1 MESFCGSAFWDTDL
15 SWNRRTN
22 PDLTTCF
29 QDTVMLWV
37 PCSLLW
43 FSAPFEFIAMAKST
57 NRRRPWTLLNITK
70 LFFSLVLIAI
80 SLGELINCFV
90 RLGRG
95 FPLYPVDYAAPSI
108 RLVTFG
114 LTVSLIIGGRRAGFY
129 TSAPLCLFW
138 LLMSVGAIVRYRS
151 IMIKVFN
158 EDHLGSEHKMQN
170 LEFDFIV
177 TVVYFPVVTCQ
188 FLISCF
194 ADLSPRLKQKVN
206 ACPETKASFISAI
219 FFWWFNGMV
228 FLGYKQPLRLNDMW
242 SLDQVNATRN
252 IANNFDHFYR
262 RERPPKKPTARRSGS
277 ETAGLTSS
285 PEVGI
290 MTPLFRTFLP
300 ELILLGFHK
309 LAGSLLTFVNPLA
322 LDLLIRYMDSDD
334 PAWHGTLFSFT
345 MFFASMAESLF
356 NSQYEY
362 RIFLVS
368 MRMRSAM
375 INAIYR
381 KALTLS
387 SSAKGRFTTGEIV
400 NLMAVDTQ
408 RIMEY
413 IQVFN
418 YLWTTPIQVALAT
431 YLLWQQLGVATL
443 GGLFVMVS
451 LLPINGWV
459 TMYLRKYQLSIM
471 IQKDRRIKLMNEML
485 AGIKV
490 LKLYAWETA
499 FQKRVQDLRNVE
511 LIYLKKQAYLN
522 AAIVFSFACAPFL
535 VALVSFGVYVT
546 IDSQNILDANK
557 AFVSLTLFNTV
568 RVPLGLLPLIVSN
581 TAMFLVSRDRIN
593 SYLRSDD
600 LDPMAVQTDANQDE
614 AVKVED
620 ASFAWSRDSPAMLND
635 ITVSVPKGSLVAIV
649 GSVGS
654 GKSSLLSA
662 FLGDM
667 IKLKGSVTVSGS
679 LAYSPQQA
687 WIQNESVRNNIL
699 FGHKYDKDRYDQV
712 VEACALA
719 PDLAVL
725 PAGDSTE
732 VGEKGINVSGGQK
745 QRISIARAAYSGR
758 DVYLLDDPLS
768 AVDSHVGKHIFDK
781 VIGPKGMLRDKTRVL
796 VTHRL
801 SVLPEV
807 DTVVVMRDGRVSDCG
822 SFQELLSRGGAFSEF
837 LTQFIK
843 EIEQNEEG
851 FSEED
856 VELFS
861 AIASHTTLSSPE
873 LVRYRSARSETSD
886 IDSSAPEDSYLSGS
900 IRRRRKSTYRSS
912 GHESP
917 GGAGSSM
924 VSNVARSKQSLE
936 DRASKAKLTEEEMA
950 QEGSVKWRVYWDFVK
965 AMGMWMT
972 LFSIVTFIISHV
984 FNIAGSIWLGLWSND
999 ALDLKLATDPAQ
1011 RNYRLGMYAMYGTV
1025 ETVFIL
1031 FGGVW
1036 LNLAMLRGSRVVHER
1051 MLHRVLR
1058 APMAFFDTTPMG
1070 RILNRFSK
1078 DVDAADVTLPFNA
1091 RMLLVQ
1097 FMRTV
1102 VAFVLI
1108 TLQTPLFLTA
1118 VLPLLLVYYYIQKV
1132 YIATSRQLKRL
1143 ESISRSPIYVHFS
1156 ETVTGSS
1163 SIRAY
1168 GVGKRFVDH
1177 SDELTDIN
1185 HSTYFP
1191 SIVASRWLAT
1201 RLEFIGYTIVLIAGL
1216 LAVSSRDIL
1225 SPGMAGLSVSY
1236 ALTVTLTMNML
1247 VRSTSDTETNLV
1259 SVERCLEYTKVTQEA
1274 AWENPHFKPDPSWP
1288 VTGEVEFQNYS
1299 TRYRADLDLVLK
1311 GITCDIKPGEKV
1323 GIVGRTGA
1331 GKSSL
1336 TLALFRIIEA
1346 AGGCINIDGL
1356 DISTLGLYDLRR
1368 KLTIIP
1374 QDPVLF
1380 SGTLRSNLDPF
1391 DAKCEEE
1398 LWRALEHSHLKDY
1411 VATLS
1416 EGLQH
1421 EIAEGGEN
1429 ISVGQRQLVCLARAL
1444 LRKSRILILDEAT
1457 AAVDM
1462 ETDDLIQAT
1471 IRREF
1476 ADCTIITIAHRLN
1489 TILDYDRV
1497 IVLDSGEIAESDSPR
1512 ELMKRESSIF
1522 YAMAKDA
1529 NLVQAPHQD

>member
-1 MESFCGSAFWDTDL
+1 MESFCGSAFWDPEL
-15 SWNRRTN
+15 SWNRNAN

-37 PCSLLW
+37 PCGLLW
-43 FSAPFEFIAMAKST
+43 LCAPFEFLSMAKSK
-57 NRRRPWTLLNITK
+57 RKRRPWTLLTITK
-70 LFFSLVLIAI
+70 LFFSLMLVATAFA
-80 SLGELINCFV
+80 ELFNRFS

-95 FPLYPVDYAAPSI
+95 ASLYPVDYVAPSL

-114 LTVSLIIGGRRAGFY
+114 LTIPLILGGRRAGFY
-129 TSAPLCLFW
+129 TSAPLCIFW
-138 LLMSVGAIVRYRS
+138 LLMSMAATLRYRS
-151 IMIKVFN
+151 IMMTVFR
-158 EDHLGSEHKMQN
+158 EQQQGDEKAMQN

-177 TVVYFPVVTCQ
+177 SVVYFPIVACQ
-188 FLISCF
+188 FVVSCF
-194 ADLSPRLKQKVN
+194 SDKSTRIRLKEKN
-206 ACPETKASFISAI
+206 SPEAKASFISDV
-219 FFWWFNGMV
+219 FFWWFNGMI
-228 FLGYKQPLRLNDMW
+228 LRGYKEPLRLDDMW
-242 SLDQVNATRN
+242 SLDQANSTKQ

-262 RERPPKKPTARRSGS
+262 GQKRPKKPTGEKNASADG
-277 ETAGLTSS
+277 GLASS

-300 ELILLGFHK
+300 ELFVLAFHK
-309 LAGSLLTFVNPLA
+309 LVGSLLTFVNPVV
-322 LDLLIRYMDSDD
+322 LDLLIRFIDSNE
-334 PAWHGTLFSFT
+334 PAWHGGLFACT

-418 YLWTTPIQVALAT
+418 YLWSTPIQVALAT

-443 GGLFVMVS
+443 GGLAVMVS
-451 LLPINGWV
+451 LLPINGCV
-459 TMYLRKYQLSIM
+459 TAYLRKYQYSIM
-471 IQKDRRIKLMNEML
+471 EQKDRRIKLLNEML

-499 FQKRVQDLRNVE
+499 FQKRVQDLRNLE
-511 LIYLKKQAYLN
+511 LTYLKKQAYLN

-546 IDSQNILDANK
+546 VDSQNVLDANK
-557 AFVSLTLFNTV
+557 AFVSLTLFNV
-568 RVPLGLLPLIVSN
+568 LRVPLGLLPLIVSN
-581 TAMFLVSRDRIN
+581 TAMFMVSLGRIN
-593 SYLRSDD
+593 DYLRSDD
-600 LDPMAVQTDANQDE
+600 LDPMAVQSDASQEE

-620 ASFAWSRDSPAMLND
+620 ASFAWSRGSSATLKN

-662 FLGDM
+662 CLGDM
-667 IKLKGSVTVSGS
+667 VKLKGSVTVCGS

-687 WIQNESVRNNIL
+687 WIQNASVRNNIL
-699 FGHKYDKDRYDQV
+699 FGHDYDKEHYDQV
-712 VEACALA
+712 VEACALK

-725 PAGDSTE
+725 PAGDNTE

-745 QRISIARAAYSGR
+745 QRMSIARAAYSGR
-758 DVYLLDDPLS
+758 DVYLFDDPLS

-781 VIGPKGMLRDKTRVL
+781 VIGPKGMLRNKTRIL

-807 DTVVVMRDGRVSDCG
+807 DTVVVMRDGTVSDCG

-837 LTQFIK
+837 LVQFIQ
-843 EIEQNEEG
+843 ESQETEQPM
-851 FSEED
+851 SEED
-856 VELFS
+856 VELFT
-861 AIASHTTLSSPE
+861 AIASQTSLPTPE
-873 LVRYRSARSETSD
+873 LVRYRSARSDLSD
-886 IDSSAPEDSYLSGS
+886 TDSSLPDEQNSVL
-900 IRRRRKSTYRSS
+900 RRRQSHRRSS
-912 GHESP
+912 GRESS
-917 GGAGSSM
+917 GGAGGSS
-924 VSNVARSKQSLE
+924 VAQSKQPSVA
-936 DRASKAKLTEEEMA
+936 RASKAKLTVEETSEV
-950 QEGSVKWRVYWDFVK
+950 GSVKWRVYWDFVK
-965 AMGMWMT
+965 AMGTWIT
-972 LFSIVTFIISHV
+972 LASLSTYIISHA
-984 FNIAGSIWLGLWSND
+984 FNIGGSIWLGVWSND
-999 ALDLKLATDPAQ
+999 ALDPELATDPAQ
-1011 RNYRLGMYAMYGTV
+1011 KNYRLGMYAMYGFV
-1025 ETVFIL
+1025 ETAFVL

-1036 LNLAMLRGSRVVHER
+1036 LNLAILQGSRVVHDR

-1078 DVDAADVTLPFNA
+1078 DVDAADVTLPFNV

-1097 FMRTV
+1097 FLRTV
-1102 VAFVLI
+1102 VAFLLI
-1108 TLQTPLFLTA
+1108 ALQTPLFLSA
-1118 VLPLLLVYYYIQKV
+1118 VIPLLLIYYFIQKV

-1143 ESISRSPIYVHFS
+1143 ESVSRSPIYVHFS

-1168 GVGKRFVDH
+1168 GVGERFVAH

-1191 SIVASRWLAT
+1191 SVVASRWLAT
-1201 RLEFIGYTIVLIAGL
+1201 RLEFIGYTIVLIAAL
-1216 LAVSSRDIL
+1216 LAVSSRDTL

-1236 ALTVTLTMNML
+1236 SLTVTMTMNML
-1247 VRSTSDTETNLV
+1247 VRCTSDTETNLV
-1259 SVERCLEYTKVTQEA
+1259 SVERCLEYTKVVQEA
-1274 AWENPHFKPDPSWP
+1274 PWENPSFKPDPSWP
-1288 VTGEVEFQNYS
+1288 ITGEVAFENYS

-1346 AGGCINIDGL
+1346 AGGSINIDGL

-1368 KLTIIP
+1368 QLTIIP

-1391 DAKCEEE
+1391 DAKNEVE
-1398 LWRALEHSHLKDY
+1398 LWRALEHSHLKDF
-1411 VATLS
+1411 VATLT

-1429 ISVGQRQLVCLARAL
+1429 ISVGQRQLLCLARAL

-1497 IVLDSGEIAESDSPR
+1497 IVLDGGEIAESDSPQ
-1512 ELMKRESSIF
+1512 ELLKRESSLF
-1522 YAMAKDA
+1522 YALAKDA
-1529 NLVQAPHQD
+1529 NLLQPQQHD

>member
-1 MESFCGSAFWDTDL
+1 MQSFCGSAFWDSDL

-37 PCSLLW
+37 PCGLLW
-43 FSAPFEFIAMAKST
+43 TCAPLEFLAMAKSKS
-57 NRRRPWTLLNITK
+57 RRRPWTLLTITK
-70 LFFSLVLIAI
+70 LFFSLVLIAT
-80 SLGELINCFV
+80 SLSELANCFT

-95 FPLYPVDYAAPSI
+95 AQLYPVDYAAPSI

-138 LLMSVGAIVRYRS
+138 LLMSVGAVLRYRS
-151 IMIKVFN
+151 IMIRVFGQEN
-158 EDHLGSEHKMQN
+158 LDSEHKMRN
-170 LEFDFIV
+170 LEFDFVV

-188 FLISCF
+188 FVMSCF
-194 ADLSPRLKQKVN
+194 ADKSPRLRQKAN
-206 ACPETKASFISAI
+206 ASPETKASFISAI
-219 FFWWFNGMV
+219 FFWWFNGMI
-228 FLGYKQPLRLNDMW
+228 FRGYKQPLRLGDMW
-242 SLDQVNATRN
+242 SLDQANETRH

-262 RERPPKKPTARRSGS
+262 REKPSKKPTAAKSGA
-277 ETAGLTSS
+277 ENTGLSSSS
-285 PEVGI
+285 PEIGI
-290 MTPLFRTFLP
+290 MAPLFRTFLP
-300 ELILLGFHK
+300 ELIVLGFHK

-322 LDLLIRYMDSDD
+322 LDLLIRFMDSDD
-334 PAWHGTLFSFT
+334 PAWHGALFSCT

-459 TMYLRKYQLSIM
+459 TAYLRKYQFSIM
-471 IQKDRRIKLMNEML
+471 EQKDRRIKLLNEML

-499 FQKRVQDLRNVE
+499 FQKRVQNLRNQE

-546 IDSQNILDANK
+546 IDSENILDANK

-593 SYLRSDD
+593 DYLRSDD
-600 LDPMAVQTDANQDE
+600 LDPTAVQTDANQEE
-614 AVKVED
+614 AVKVQD
-620 ASFAWSRDSPAMLND
+620 ASFAWSRGSPAMLKD

-667 IKLKGSVTVSGS
+667 VKLKGSVTVSGS

-699 FGHKYDKDRYDQV
+699 FGNNYDKDRYDQV
-712 VEACALA
+712 IEACALK

-745 QRISIARAAYSGR
+745 QRISIARAVYSGR

-768 AVDSHVGKHIFDK
+768 AVDSHVGKQIFDK

-807 DTVVVMRDGRVSDCG
+807 DTVVVMRNGRVSDCG

-843 EIEQNEEG
+843 ESEQNEEG
-851 FSEED
+851 LSEED

-861 AIASHTTLSSPE
+861 AIASQASLSSPE

-886 IDSSAPEDSYLSGS
+886 VDSSAPEDVYVSGS
-900 IRRRRKSTYRSS
+900 GPRRRQFSRRSS
-912 GHESP
+912 GRESS
-917 GGAGSSM
+917 GAAGSS
-924 VSNVARSKQSLE
+924 VARGKEPLH
-936 DRASKAKLTEEEMA
+936 DRASKAKLTEEETA
-950 QEGSVKWRVYWDFVK
+950 QEGSVKWGVYWDFVK
-965 AMGMWMT
+965 AMGTWMT
-972 LFSIVTFIISHV
+972 MFTLLTFVISHV

-999 ALDLKLATDPAQ
+999 ALDPELATDPAQ
-1011 RNYRLGMYAMYGTV
+1011 KNYRLGMYAMYGTV
-1025 ETVFIL
+1025 ETVFVL
-1031 FGGVW
+1031 CGGVW
-1036 LNLAMLRGSRVVHER
+1036 LNLAMLRGSRVVHDR

-1108 TLQTPLFLTA
+1108 ALQTPLFLTA
-1118 VLPLLLVYYYIQKV
+1118 VLPLLLIYYYIQKV

-1143 ESISRSPIYVHFS
+1143 ESVSRSPIYVHFS

-1216 LAVSSRDIL
+1216 LAVNSRDTL

-1274 AWENPHFKPDPSWP
+1274 PWENPYFKPDPSWP

-1346 AGGCINIDGL
+1346 AGGAINIDGL

-1391 DAKCEEE
+1391 DVKGEEE

-1411 VATLS
+1411 VASLS

-1529 NLVQAPHQD
+1529 NLLQAPQQD

>member
-1 MESFCGSAFWDTDL
+1 MQSFCGSAFWDPEL
-15 SWNRRTN
+15 SWNRNTN

-29 QDTVMLWV
+29 QETVMLWA
-37 PCSLLW
+37 PCGLLW
-43 FSAPFEFIAMAKST
+43 LWAPFEFLSMANSK
-57 NRRRPWTLLNITK
+57 RKRRPWTLLTITK
-70 LFFSLVLIAI
+70 LFFSLLLVATALA
-80 SLGELINCFV
+80 ELLNRFS
-90 RLGRG
+90 RLSQGAS
-95 FPLYPVDYAAPSI
+95 LYPVDYVAPSL
-108 RLVTFG
+108 RFVTFG
-114 LTVSLIIGGRRAGFY
+114 LTAFLILGGRRAGFY
-129 TSAPLCLFW
+129 TSASLCIFW
-138 LLMSVGAIVRYRS
+138 LLMSVTATLRYRS
-151 IMIKVFN
+151 IMIAVF
-158 EDHLGSEHKMQN
+158 SEQQQGDQKAMQN
-170 LEFDFIV
+170 LKFDLIV
-177 TVVYFPVVTCQ
+177 SVIYFPIVACQ
-188 FLISCF
+188 FALSCF
-194 ADLSPRLKQKVN
+194 ADTSASVRPKTKNSPEV
-206 ACPETKASFISAI
+206 KASFISAV
-219 FFWWFNGMV
+219 FFWWFNGLV
-228 FLGYKQPLRLNDMW
+228 LRGYKEPLRLSDMW
-242 SLDQVNATRN
+242 SLDQANSTKE

-262 RERPPKKPTARRSGS
+262 GEKRPKKPAGKKSAPEDR
-277 ETAGLTSS
+277 GLTSS
-285 PEVGI
+285 TEAGI

-300 ELILLGFHK
+300 DLLVLALHK
-309 LAGSLLTFVNPLA
+309 LIGSLLTFVNPVM
-322 LDLLIRYMDSDD
+322 LDLLIRFIESDQ
-334 PAWHGTLFSFT
+334 PTWHGGLFACV

-356 NSQYEY
+356 NNQYEY

-418 YLWTTPIQVALAT
+418 NLWSTPIQVALAT

-443 GGLFVMVS
+443 GGLAVMVS
-451 LLPINGWV
+451 LLPINGCV
-459 TMYLRKYQLSIM
+459 TAYLRKYQFHIM
-471 IQKDRRIKLMNEML
+471 EQKDRRIKLLNEML

-499 FQKRVQDLRNVE
+499 FQKRVQDLRNYE
-511 LIYLKKQAYLN
+511 ITYLTKQAYLN
-522 AAIVFSFACAPFL
+522 SAIVFSFSGAPIL
-535 VALVSFGVYVT
+535 VALVSFGVYIT
-546 IDSQNILDANK
+546 LDSQNVLDANK
-557 AFVSLTLFNTV
+557 AFVSLTLFNV
-568 RVPLGLLPLIVSN
+568 LRVPLGLLPLIVSN
-581 TAMFLVSRDRIN
+581 TAMFMVSLGRIN
-593 SYLRSDD
+593 DYLRSDD
-600 LDPMAVQTDANQDE
+600 LDPMAVQSDASQEE
-614 AVKVED
+614 AIKVEG
-620 ASFAWSRDSPAMLND
+620 ASFAWSRGSSATLKN

-662 FLGDM
+662 CLGDM
-667 IKLKGSVTVSGS
+667 VKLKGSVTVSGS

-687 WIQNESVRNNIL
+687 WIQNDSVRNNIL
-699 FGHKYDKDRYDQV
+699 FGHVYEKELYDQV
-712 VEACALA
+712 VEACALK

-725 PAGDSTE
+725 PAGDNTE

-745 QRISIARAAYSGR
+745 QRISIARAAYSSR
-758 DVYLLDDPLS
+758 DVYLFDDPLS

-781 VIGPKGMLRDKTRVL
+781 VIGPKGMLRGRTRIL

-807 DTVVVMRDGRVSDCG
+807 DTVVVMRGGTVSDCG

-837 LTQFIK
+837 LAQFIR
-843 EIEQNEEG
+843 E
-851 FSEED
+851 SEETEQGISD
-856 VELFS
+856 EDAELFS
-861 AIASHTTLSSPE
+861 AIASQASLPTPE
-873 LVRYRSARSETSD
+873 LVRYRSARSDLSD
-886 IDSSAPEDSYLSGS
+886 TDSSVPDDHWGLH
-900 IRRRRKSTYRSS
+900 RRRESQRMGSGRDSSS
-912 GHESP
+912 GTG
-917 GGAGSSM
+917 GGASS
-924 VSNVARSKQSLE
+924 VRQSKQPSLA
-936 DRASKAKLTEEEMA
+936 RVSKAKLTEEETA
-950 QEGSVKWRVYWDFVK
+950 QVGSVKWQVYWDFVK
-965 AMGMWMT
+965 AMGTWLT
-972 LFSIVTFIISHV
+972 LSSLTTYIISHV
-984 FNIAGSIWLGLWSND
+984 FNIGGSIWLGLWSND
-999 ALDLKLATDPAQ
+999 ALDPELAADPAWK
-1011 RNYRLGMYAMYGTV
+1011 NYRLGMYAMYGFV
-1025 ETVFIL
+1025 EITFVL
-1031 FGGVW
+1031 FGFVS
-1036 LNLAMLRGSRVVHER
+1036 LNLAILQGSRVVHDR

-1097 FMRTV
+1097 FLRTV
-1102 VAFVLI
+1102 VAFLLI
-1108 TLQTPLFLTA
+1108 ALQTPLFLSA
-1118 VLPLLLVYYYIQKV
+1118 VLPLLLIYYFIQKV
-1132 YIATSRQLKRL
+1132 YITTSRQLKRL

-1168 GVGKRFVDH
+1168 GVGERFVAH

-1201 RLEFIGYTIVLIAGL
+1201 RLEFIGYVIVLIAAL
-1216 LAVSSRDIL
+1216 LAVNSRDTL

-1236 ALTVTLTMNML
+1236 SLTVTLTMNML
-1247 VRSTSDTETNLV
+1247 VRCTSDTETNLV
-1259 SVERCLEYTKVTQEA
+1259 SVERCLEYTKVVQEA
-1274 AWENPHFKPDPSWP
+1274 PWENPYFKPDPSWP
-1288 VTGEVEFQNYS
+1288 VTGEVAFENYS

-1346 AGGCINIDGL
+1346 AGGSINIDGL
-1356 DISTLGLYDLRR
+1356 DISMLGLYDLRR

-1391 DAKCEEE
+1391 DVKGEEE
-1398 LWRALEHSHLKDY
+1398 LWRALEHSHLKDF
-1411 VATLS
+1411 VATLT

-1429 ISVGQRQLVCLARAL
+1429 ISVGQRQLLCLARAL

-1497 IVLDSGEIAESDSPR
+1497 IVLDRGEIAESGSPQ
-1512 ELMKRESSIF
+1512 ELLKRETSLF
-1522 YAMAKDA
+1522 YSMAKDA
-1529 NLVQAPHQD
+1529 NLLQTQQID